1 VVWPDTFSDA
11 FWPGRAAATVAVLE
25 GAGESVAVPS
35 RWGCCGRPLYDFGML
50 TLARR
55 ALSGVLDILR
65 PWVEAG
71 VPVVVPEP
79 SCLAV
84 FRDELPELLADD
96 PRAARLAGLA
106 RSLAEHLE
114 AIGWEPDPDRRA
126 AGVAAFIHP
135 HCHQR
140 AIGGSA
146 ADVAVLERAGYQVR
160 VLDSGC
166 CGLAGSFGF
175 RREHDAMSR
184 QIAAD
189 RFVPLLAGV
198 APEAELVMDGFSCAT
213 QAAHLGVRPGRSLAE
228 ILLSVVA
235 GSASA

>member
-1 VVWPDTFSDA
+1 
-11 FWPGRAAATVAVLE
+11 
-25 GAGESVAVPS
+25 
-35 RWGCCGRPLYDFGML
+35 
-50 TLARR
+50 
-55 ALSGVLDILR
+55 VLDTLQ
-65 PWVEAG
+65 PWVQAG
-71 VPVVVPEP
+71 IPVVVPEP

-106 RSLAEHLE
+106 RSLAEHLDASE
-114 AIGWEPDPDRRA
+114 WQPDPDRRA

-146 ADVAVLERAGYQVR
+146 ADAAVLERAGYEVQ

-189 RFVPLLAGV
+189 RFVPLLAGL
-198 APEAELVMDGFSCAT
+198 APDAELIIDGFSCAT
-213 QAAHLGVRPGRSLAE
+213 QAAHLGLRPGRTLAE
-228 ILLSVVA
+228 VLLAHVA
-235 GSASA
+235 GSARPSRGPD